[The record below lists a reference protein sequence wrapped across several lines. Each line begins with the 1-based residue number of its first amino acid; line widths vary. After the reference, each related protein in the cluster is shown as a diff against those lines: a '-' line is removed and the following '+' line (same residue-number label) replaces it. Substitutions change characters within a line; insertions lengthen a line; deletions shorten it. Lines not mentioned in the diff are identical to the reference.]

1 MIMHAVTFTL
11 RPETTPDQVRTL
23 SKELATLPSKI
34 PALRSYHFGPD
45 LRLRD
50 GNADF
55 AVVAVL
61 ADEAGVTAYLD
72 HPEHLRIVATYVGPI
87 VASRS
92 AVQMAIAD

>member
-1 MIMHAVTFTL
+1 MIMHVVTFTW
-11 RPETTPDQVRTL
+11 RPDASEDQIRALT
-23 SKELATLPSKI
+23 KELATLPSKI

-55 AVVAVL
+55 AVAAVVDD
-61 ADEAGVTAYLD
+61 ADGVRGYLE
-72 HPEHLRIVATYVGPI
+72 HPAHVELVKNFVQPI
-87 VASRS
+87 VAGRN